1 MGSCGV
7 FSCVPAFF
15 HTRHVCEAHPCI
27 ESWEAAGSLCAGGYS
42 IVWMHHHLFL
52 HSTADGH
59 LGCFQF
65 GAVIKSQLHGFS
77 HWLQCA
83 GQCRSP
89 SSSESFVKPF
99 GMAPAPELPRQHCQ
113 TLADADLRR
122 ERPKHSTCENCLLF
136 SWKKKVSLKKKK
148 KDQQLRTEV
157 PIVCIIP
164 ESWAAGHGEFGWEII
179 R

>member
-1 MGSCGV
+1 M
-7 FSCVPAFF
+7 
-15 HTRHVCEAHPCI
+15 
-27 ESWEAAGSLCAGGYS
+27 
-42 IVWMHHHLFL
+42 
-52 HSTADGH
+52 
-59 LGCFQF
+59 GCFQF

-122 ERPKHSTCENCLLF
+122 ERPQHSTCENCLLF

-148 KDQQLRTEV
+148 RSATENRSQHCLHNPRV
-157 PIVCIIP
+157 LS
-164 ESWAAGHGEFGWEII
+164 SWPWGIWMGDNKVTYLIETGYSLTVLEQGPGCTQGSGETYKLGEEMLP
-179 R
+179 RKPN